1 MTPFAIAGVQM
12 YVGQGDNLEA
22 MRHRLKV
29 MMHLYPWVQMVLFS
43 ELCVFGPGLH
53 QGAAPAR
60 PGRGGAARH
69 GRRVRRLAGA
79 GLAVREPRRPHLQ
92 CHPGDRPPG
101 QRGRP
106 LPQDVPVHAA
116 GGGRHPGR
124 RVLRVRRAGRRPVR
138 HAQLLRHLVPG
149 DDAHGHRHG
158 RRGDPAPGDDPH
170 HRPRRRP
177 QHRQGQRGDLP
188 GLRVRHQRPGR
199 RRQRPVLHPR
209 PGGPGAAP
217 GRRHRGDD
225 AGRDRSRPGPPPAPA
240 RHAHHGPAAE
250 ELPRQHG
257 AFRRLRCRVPTGTT
271 WTRSGRSRSRR
282 AIRNCRASSQQPV
295 EALAAE

>member
-12 YVGQGDNLEA
+12 HVGQGDNLEA

-29 MMHLYPWVQMVLFS
+29 HDAPLSVGADGAVQRAVR
-43 ELCVFGPGLH
+43 VRPGSGT
-53 QGAAPAR
+53 GAAPAR

-92 CHPGDRPPG
+92 RHAGDRPAG

-106 LPQDVPVHAA
+106 LPQDVPVHTA

-158 RRGDPAPGDDPH
+158 GRGDPAPGDDPH

-177 QHRQGQRGDLP
+177 QHRQGQRRHLP
-188 GLRVRHQRPGR
+188 GLRVRHQRAGR
-199 RRQRPVLHPR
+199 AAATASPACSTRRAGCCTRP
-209 PGGPGAAP
+209 AAP
-217 GRRHRGDD
+217 RR
-225 AGRDRSRPGPPPAPA
+225 
-240 RHAHHGPAAE
+240 
-250 ELPRQHG
+250 
-257 AFRRLRCRVPTGTT
+257 
-271 WTRSGRSRSRR
+271 
-282 AIRNCRASSQQPV
+282 
-295 EALAAE
+295 